1 MGRIMIV
8 EDDTAVRELLRDI
21 LERAGHEVI
30 VAQNG
35 KVAISLYKNSP
46 ADLIITN
53 ILMPEKEGLE
63 TIQELHREDPGV
75 KIIAISGGGQIG
87 PADYLEVARRFGA
100 MRTFS
105 KPFDRKELLKAVDEL
120 LADSGKT

>member
-1 MGRIMIV
+1 MMGRIMIV
-8 EDDTAVRELLRDI
+8 EDDRAVRELLREI
-21 LERAGHEVI
+21 LKRAGHEV
-30 VAQNG
+30 VDAGNG
-35 KVAISLYKNSP
+35 KEAMALYRRSP
-46 ADLIITN
+46 TDLVITN

-63 TIQELHREDPGV
+63 TIQELTREDPDV

-120 LADSGKT
+120 LAGPS

>member
-1 MGRIMIV
+1 MVV
-8 EDDTAVRELLRDI
+8 EDDIAVRKLLREI
-21 LERAGHEVI
+21 LERTGHEVLD
-30 VAQNG
+30 AANG
-35 KVAISLYKNSP
+35 KEAIALYQASP
-46 ADLIITN
+46 TDLIITN

-63 TIQELHREDPGV
+63 TIQELRRDYPDI

-100 MRTFS
+100 TRTFS

-120 LADSGKT
+120 LE

>member
-1 MGRIMIV
+1 MGRILIV
-8 EDDTAVRELLRDI
+8 EDDKSVRELLQDI
-21 LERAGHEVI
+21 LGRAGHEV
-30 VAQNG
+30 VAARNG
-35 KVAISLYKNSP
+35 KEAIAQYKNSP

-63 TIQELHREDPGV
+63 TIQELSREDPEI

-87 PADYLEVARRFGA
+87 PADYLEIARRFGA

-105 KPFDRKELLKAVDEL
+105 KPFDRKELLKAVDDL
-120 LADSGKT
+120 LEEPS

>member
-1 MGRIMIV
+1 MGRILVV
-8 EDDTAVRELLRDI
+8 EDDGAVRELLQEI

-30 VAQNG
+30 AAQNG
-35 KVAISLYKNSP
+35 KEAIALYKKSP
-46 ADLIITN
+46 ADLMITN

-63 TIQELHREDPGV
+63 TIQELRREDSEI

-105 KPFDRKELLKAVDEL
+105 KPFARKELLQAVDEL
-120 LADSGKT
+120 LEEGD

>member
-1 MGRIMIV
+1 MGRILIV
-8 EDDTAVRELLRDI
+8 EDDASVRELLREI
-21 LERAGHEVI
+21 LRRAGHEV
-30 VAQNG
+30 VAAVNG
-35 KVAISLYKNSP
+35 KEAISLHRKSP

-63 TIQELHREDPGV
+63 TIQELRRDDPDV

-120 LADSGKT
+120 LEASG

>member
-1 MGRIMIV
+1 MVV
-8 EDDTAVRELLRDI
+8 EDDNSVRELLREI
-21 LERAGHEVI
+21 LKRAGHEVM
-30 VAQNG
+30 AAGNG
-35 KVAISLYKNSP
+35 KEALALYKKTP

-63 TIQELHREDPGV
+63 TIQELRRENPDI

-120 LADSGKT
+120 LEESG

>member
-1 MGRIMIV
+1 MGRIMVV
-8 EDDTAVRELLRDI
+8 EDDKSVRELLREI
-21 LERAGHEVI
+21 LKRAGHDVM
-30 VAQNG
+30 AAGNG
-35 KVAISLYKNSP
+35 KEALSLYKKSP

-63 TIQELHREDPGV
+63 TIQELRRENPDI

-105 KPFDRKELLKAVDEL
+105 KPFDRKELLKAVDDL
-120 LADSGKT
+120 LEEAG

>member
-8 EDDTAVRELLRDI
+8 EDDNAVRELLREI
-21 LERAGHEVI
+21 LERAGHEVLD
-30 VAQNG
+30 AGNG
-35 KVAISLYKNSP
+35 KEALALYKISP

-63 TIQELHREDPGV
+63 TIQELLRDDPDI

-100 MRTFS
+100 TRTFS
-105 KPFDRKELLKAVDEL
+105 KPFDRKKLLEAVDEL
-120 LADSGKT
+120 LAESD

>member
-8 EDDTAVRELLRDI
+8 EDDKAVRELLREI
-21 LERAGHEVI
+21 LKRAGHEVI
-30 VAQNG
+30 AAGNG
-35 KVAISLYKNSP
+35 KEAIALYQENP
-46 ADLIITN
+46 ADLVITN

-63 TIQELHREDPGV
+63 TIQEMRSDDPDI

-87 PADYLEVARRFGA
+87 PADYLEIARRFGA

-105 KPFDRKELLKAVDEL
+105 KPFDRKELLAAVDEL
-120 LADSGKT
+120 LRGPD

>member
-1 MGRIMIV
+1 MIV
-8 EDDTAVRELLRDI
+8 EDDTAVRELLREI
-21 LERAGHEVI
+21 LERAGHEVLD
-30 VAQNG
+30 AGNG
-35 KVAISLYKNSP
+35 KEAMALYKISP

-63 TIQELHREDPGV
+63 TIQELLREDPEI

-100 MRTFS
+100 TRTFS
-105 KPFDRKELLKAVDEL
+105 KPFDRKELLRAVDEL
-120 LADSGKT
+120 LAESD

>member
-1 MGRIMIV
+1 MGRVMVV
-8 EDDTAVRELLRDI
+8 EDDNSVRELLREI
-21 LERAGHEVI
+21 LKRAGHEVM
-30 VAQNG
+30 AAGNG
-35 KVAISLYKNSP
+35 KEALALYKKTP

-63 TIQELHREDPGV
+63 TIQELRRENPDI

-120 LADSGKT
+120 LEQSG

>member
-1 MGRIMIV
+1 MVV
-8 EDDTAVRELLRDI
+8 EDDKSVRELLREI
-21 LERAGHEVI
+21 LKRAGHDVM
-30 VAQNG
+30 AAGNG
-35 KVAISLYKNSP
+35 KEALSLYKKSP

-63 TIQELHREDPGV
+63 TIQELRRENPDI

-105 KPFDRKELLKAVDEL
+105 KPFDRKELLKAVDDL
-120 LADSGKT
+120 LEETG

>member
-1 MGRIMIV
+1 MGRILIV
-8 EDDTAVRELLRDI
+8 EDDKSVRELLREI
-21 LERAGHEVI
+21 LRRAGHDV
-30 VAQNG
+30 VAAGNG
-35 KVAISLYKNSP
+35 KEAIALYKESP
-46 ADLIITN
+46 ADLTITN

-63 TIQELHREDPGV
+63 TIQELRREDPDI

-120 LADSGKT
+120 LEESS

>member
-1 MGRIMIV
+1 MVV
-8 EDDTAVRELLRDI
+8 EDDSAVKELLREI
-21 LERAGHEVI
+21 LERAGHEVT
-30 VAQNG
+30 AAGNG
-35 KVAISLYKNSP
+35 KEAMALYKKSP

-63 TIQELHREDPGV
+63 TIQELRRENPDI

-100 MRTFS
+100 TRTFS
-105 KPFDRKELLKAVDEL
+105 KPFDRKELLRAVEEL
-120 LADSGKT
+120 LDETG

>member
-1 MGRIMIV
+1 MGRILIV
-8 EDDTAVRELLRDI
+8 EDDKAVRELLREI
-21 LERAGHEVI
+21 LRRAGHEV
-30 VAQNG
+30 VDVENG
-35 KVAISLYKNSP
+35 KEALAAYKDSP
-46 ADLIITN
+46 VDLVITN

-63 TIQELHREDPGV
+63 TIQELRRDDPDI

-105 KPFDRKELLKAVDEL
+105 KPFDRKELLAAVDEL
-120 LADSGKT
+120 LD

>member
-1 MGRIMIV
+1 MGRIMVV
-8 EDDTAVRELLRDI
+8 EDDKAVRELLREI
-21 LERAGHEVI
+21 LKRAGHEVI
-30 VAQNG
+30 AAGNG
-35 KVAISLYKNSP
+35 KEAIALYQDTP

-63 TIQELHREDPGV
+63 TIQEMRRDDPDI

-87 PADYLEVARRFGA
+87 PADYLEIARRFGA

-105 KPFDRKELLKAVDEL
+105 KPFDRKELLAAVDEL
-120 LADSGKT
+120 LEESD

>member
-1 MGRIMIV
+1 MGRIIVV
-8 EDDTAVRELLRDI
+8 EDDKSVRELLREI
-21 LERAGHEVI
+21 LKRVGHEV
-30 VAQNG
+30 VDAGNG
-35 KVAISLYKNSP
+35 KEAIALYKSAP
-46 ADLIITN
+46 ADLVITN

-63 TIQELHREDPGV
+63 TIQELRRQDPDV

-120 LADSGKT
+120 LEQSG

>member
-1 MGRIMIV
+1 MGRILIV
-8 EDDTAVRELLRDI
+8 EDDKSVRELLREI
-21 LERAGHEVI
+21 LRRAGHEVE
-30 VAQNG
+30 AAGNG
-35 KVAISLYKNSP
+35 KEAIALYNDSP

-63 TIQELHREDPGV
+63 TIQELRREDPDI

-105 KPFDRKELLKAVDEL
+105 KPFDRKDLLKAVSEL
-120 LADSGKT
+120 LEQ

>member
-1 MGRIMIV
+1 MGRILIV
-8 EDDTAVRELLRDI
+8 EDDKAVRELLREI
-21 LERAGHEVI
+21 LKRVGHDVVDAG
-30 VAQNG
+30 NG
-35 KVAISLYKNSP
+35 KEAMALYKQSP

-63 TIQELHREDPGV
+63 TIQELRREDPDI

-100 MRTFS
+100 LRTFS
-105 KPFDRKELLKAVDEL
+105 KPFDRKKLLKAVDEL
-120 LADSGKT
+120 LGESG

>member
-1 MGRIMIV
+1 MVV
-8 EDDTAVRELLRDI
+8 EDDPSVRELLREI
-21 LERAGHEVI
+21 LKRAGHDVMA
-30 VAQNG
+30 VGNG
-35 KVAISLYKNSP
+35 KEALALYKKSP

-63 TIQELHREDPGV
+63 TIQELRRENPDI

-105 KPFDRKELLKAVDEL
+105 KPFDRKELLKAVDDL
-120 LADSGKT
+120 LEEAS

>member
-1 MGRIMIV
+1 MGRIMVV
-8 EDDTAVRELLRDI
+8 EDDKAVRELLREI
-21 LERAGHEVI
+21 LKRAGHEVI
-30 VAQNG
+30 AAGNG
-35 KVAISLYKNSP
+35 KEAIALYQDTP

-63 TIQELHREDPGV
+63 TIQEMRRDDPDI

-87 PADYLEVARRFGA
+87 PADYLEIARRFGA

-105 KPFDRKELLKAVDEL
+105 KPFDRKELLAAVDEL
-120 LADSGKT
+120 LEDSD

>member
-1 MGRIMIV
+1 MGRILIV
-8 EDDTAVRELLRDI
+8 EDDKSVRELLHEI
-21 LERAGHEVI
+21 LKRAGHEVM
-30 VAQNG
+30 AAGNG
-35 KVAISLYKNSP
+35 KEAIALHRDSP

-63 TIQELHREDPGV
+63 TIQEMRREDPEI

-105 KPFDRKELLKAVDEL
+105 KPFDRKELLRAVSDL
-120 LADSGKT
+120 LEESS

>member
-1 MGRIMIV
+1 MGRIMVV
-8 EDDTAVRELLRDI
+8 EDDSAVRQLLREI
-21 LERAGHEVI
+21 LERQGHEVWD
-30 VAQNG
+30 ARNG
-35 KVAISLYKNSP
+35 KEAMELYKSSP

-63 TIQELHREDPGV
+63 TIQELRREDPDI

-100 MRTFS
+100 TRTFS
-105 KPFDRKELLKAVDEL
+105 KPFDRKELLKTVDEL
-120 LADSGKT
+120 LEGT

>member
-1 MGRIMIV
+1 MGRIMVV
-8 EDDTAVRELLRDI
+8 EDDPSVRELLREI
-21 LERAGHEVI
+21 LKRAGHDVI
-30 VAQNG
+30 AAGNG
-35 KVAISLYKNSP
+35 KEAIALYKKSP

-63 TIQELHREDPGV
+63 TIQELRRENPDI

-87 PADYLEVARRFGA
+87 PADYLEIARRFGA

-120 LADSGKT
+120 LEEAS